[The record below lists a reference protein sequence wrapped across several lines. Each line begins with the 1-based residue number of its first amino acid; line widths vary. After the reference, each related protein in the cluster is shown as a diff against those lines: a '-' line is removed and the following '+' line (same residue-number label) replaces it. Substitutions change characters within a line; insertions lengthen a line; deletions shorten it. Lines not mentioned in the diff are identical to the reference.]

1 MSPPAC
7 STWPTLSRE
16 PSKVEGIAALRLED
30 ALLSGH
36 NRLQGIPPPQG
47 QDVRR
52 RALISAFL
60 LAIVSA
66 GPAHAVDPLYE
77 TKLIRLAEILGSI
90 HSLRNICGEKSSQW
104 RDRMDSL
111 LAAENPDPARRARL
125 VASFNRGYRT
135 FTETYTACTSQAIAA
150 IDRYQTEGER
160 LSSEIISGYGN

>member
-1 MSPPAC
+1 M
-7 STWPTLSRE
+7 
-16 PSKVEGIAALRLED
+16 
-30 ALLSGH
+30 
-36 NRLQGIPPPQG
+36 
-47 QDVRR
+47 
-52 RALISAFL
+52 SAFL
-60 LAIVSA
+60 LAIVST